1 MSATRIEFI
10 AQGRRVPLFRTADLM
25 SADHPWAGF
34 SFEEA
39 NAPGGPMP
47 SHSWSK
53 TTLLYVTGGQGFL
66 RWKHRGIWSV
76 DPLEPGTVSITR
88 RNVEIQSVLPGGS
101 FRMMVLQLDG
111 SRLEDLAPAQVLAI
125 DKSLSPVQVTGD
137 FRLATLLSAMSA
149 EVKDGCASGRL
160 FGESISVAFLTY
172 LAGRYATPQ
181 LLTGCEKSLSP
192 AEMRTLV
199 GYIRERLVSD
209 ISVTELA
216 RLMQMS
222 ASHFA
227 RIFKASFGVT
237 PYQFVMRERVAGA
250 KDLFASTTLSGSQ
263 VAAEI
268 GFSSQSHFAKV
279 FRQFTGVT
287 PKQYKAGL

>member
-149 EVKDGCASGRL
+149 EVKDGCTSGRL

-227 RIFKASFGVT
+227 RIFKASFGMT

-250 KDLFASTTLSGSQ
+250 KDLFTSTTLSGSQ

>member
-1 MSATRIEFI
+1 M
-10 AQGRRVPLFRTADLM
+10 PLFRTADLM

-149 EVKDGCASGRL
+149 EVKDGCTSGRL

-227 RIFKASFGVT
+227 RIFKASFGMT

-250 KDLFASTTLSGSQ
+250 KDLFTSTTLSGSQ